1 MRLGSGEPSIHLRNS
16 TTVLLI
22 GMPDAVMRYG
32 NSKAHS
38 GRRPIFPG
46 RGRDAEP
53 DAGAAAIIG
62 PVVFAIDDIVAYLQE
77 KVEEPHHGAIRAR
90 MFGGLVIL
98 RRESVVL
105 LRENSIRIVLMVAC
119 QHGVGGLRPQPDRT
133 GNAAAAIALLTQR
146 LAIVDPIV
154 QDIQLPILAP
164 NRDAGLA
171 RRWNDVPVGRHSNV
185 GLVCD
190 RVRRVANDFAHLT

>member
-22 GMPDAVMRYG
+22 GMPDGVMRYG

-62 PVVFAIDDIVAYLQE
+62 PVVFAIDHIVAYLQE
-77 KVEEPHHGAIRAR
+77 KVEEPHHGAIGTG

-98 RRESVVL
+98 GHESIVL
-105 LRENSIRIVLMVAC
+105 LCENTIGIVLTIAC
-119 QHGVGGLRPQPDRT
+119 QHDVGGLRPQPDRT
-133 GNAAAAIALLTQR
+133 GNAAATIALLAQR
-146 LAIVDPIV
+146 LAIIDLIAGR
-154 QDIQLPILAP
+154 IQLPILAP
-164 NRDAGLA
+164 YRVLRLA
-171 RRWNDVPVGRHSNV
+171 RP
-185 GLVCD
+185 CD
-190 RVRRVANDFAHLT
+190 ELPRCPDAFAVTG